1 VDFGGGAMAIMSQM
15 NKRRVFN
22 QIDSHWLRFVF
33 FMLVCF
39 CSPNCLA
46 NDGEPQAVDVKRFE
60 ELTLK
65 LDKHLREWEE
75 LRPAIKRL
83 VSDEADLEFLI
94 TELSKMSKL
103 KANPTPEQLNNEADI
118 ALVNKEPI
126 KGPYKSSERKA
137 ITESKPVKPSTIKVA
152 SKNEPPKSIKQYLA
166 VTNIKQFS
174 EYKKTAVE
182 QGELF
187 SIHLASFVRVKNVQ
201 LGWLIYQARYSEM
214 LKGKFP
220 LTMDIVKDG
229 TRYHRLLAGM
239 FKSKQQAKDICNALK
254 EVKQYCRVIKYKGEG
269 I

>member
-1 VDFGGGAMAIMSQM
+1 MSQM

-22 QIDSHWLRFVF
+22 QIDSHWLRFVV

-39 CSPNCLA
+39 CAPNCLA
-46 NDGEPQAVDVKRFE
+46 NDGDPQVVDVKRFE

-103 KANPTPEQLNNEADI
+103 KANPTPEQLNNETDI
-118 ALVNKEPI
+118 ALFSKEPV
-126 KGPYKSSERKA
+126 KGPYKSSGRS
-137 ITESKPVKPSTIKVA
+137 TLPESKPVKPSTIKVV
-152 SKNEPPKSIKQYLA
+152 SKNEPTKSIKQYLD
-166 VTNIKQFS
+166 VTNVKRFS
-174 EYKKTAVE
+174 EYKKTAIE

-201 LGWLIYQARYSEM
+201 LGWLIYQARHSEL
-214 LKGKFP
+214 LKEKLP
-220 LTMDIVKDG
+220 LTMDIVKNG
-229 TRYHRLLAGM
+229 TQYHRLLVGM
-239 FKSKQQAKDICNALK
+239 FKSKKQAKDICNELK
-254 EVKQYCRVIKYKGEG
+254 EVKQYCRVVKYKGER